1 MPIIASKFAE
11 VLQRLAEERKPFAV
25 ATVVKTEGSSL
36 GKPGFK
42 MVIDGK
48 GEITYG
54 TLGGVCPEG
63 PIIAVALE
71 VMKTGTPKLVRV
83 YLESAEQSVME
94 MVKHQSLDEIHVET
108 FCGGVME
115 IFVEPFLPQNRLVII
130 AQGGKDD
137 VEEALI
143 KFAKILGFEVWSLN
157 PLPMLKEQPD
167 KLITDYRDE
176 DFSFLNLSERDY
188 VVILTKGERDIK
200 ILEALSREKPRF
212 IGLLAS
218 RKRVTYDFNRLRE
231 KGVSEDFLKRV
242 SAPVGA
248 DVGAV
253 TPEEIALS
261 IMAEIVATVRG
272 RSVRRKDEEVVVGEV
287 KAFEEGGD
295 NVVDIGAGS
304 CSPYTS
310 RTDSPA

>member
-1 MPIIASKFAE
+1 MPIVASKFAE
-11 VLQRLAEERKPFAV
+11 VLHRLAEERKSFAV

-42 MVIDGK
+42 MVIDER
-48 GEITYG
+48 GEIVYG

-71 VMKTGTPKLVRV
+71 TMKTGTPRLVRV

-115 IFVEPFLPQNRLVII
+115 IFVEPYLPQNRLVII

-167 KLITDYRDE
+167 KLITDYKDD
-176 DFSFLNLSERDY
+176 DFSFLSLSERDF

-200 ILEALSREKPRF
+200 ILEALSKEKPRF

-218 RKRVTYDFNRLRE
+218 KKRVTHDFSILRE
-231 KGVSEDFLKRV
+231 RGVSEDFIRRV
-242 SAPVGA
+242 SAPVGV
-248 DVGAV
+248 DIGAV

-261 IMAEIVATVRG
+261 IMSEIVATIRG
-272 RSVRRKDEEVVVGEV
+272 KRVQRKDEEPIVSAAGSVKGSDVVE
-287 KAFEEGGD
+287 
-295 NVVDIGAGS
+295 IGTSGS

-310 RTDSPA
+310 RTDSPV